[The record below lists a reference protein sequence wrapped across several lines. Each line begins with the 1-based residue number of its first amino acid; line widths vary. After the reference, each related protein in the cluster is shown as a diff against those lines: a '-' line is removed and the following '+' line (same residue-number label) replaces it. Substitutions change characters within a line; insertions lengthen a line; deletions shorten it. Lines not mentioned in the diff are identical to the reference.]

1 MLQESVA
8 AVAARA
14 LKNMVDFSFR
24 EGLEG
29 YPCVCLYDSIVVHCP
44 YRERH
49 IWLKALELYMY
60 LANGWA
66 YDGRVLRYAIDA
78 ELNAGWST
86 HPDSEEDQR
95 LKDPNFEPTPD
106 NLKPLEAWLDAMIK
120 LYTEHP
126 ELSVYNKEDLLN

>member
-1 MLQESVA
+1 
-8 AVAARA
+8 
-14 LKNMVDFSFR
+14 
-24 EGLEG
+24 
-29 YPCVCLYDSIVVHCP
+29 
-44 YRERH
+44 
-49 IWLKALELYMY
+49 MY